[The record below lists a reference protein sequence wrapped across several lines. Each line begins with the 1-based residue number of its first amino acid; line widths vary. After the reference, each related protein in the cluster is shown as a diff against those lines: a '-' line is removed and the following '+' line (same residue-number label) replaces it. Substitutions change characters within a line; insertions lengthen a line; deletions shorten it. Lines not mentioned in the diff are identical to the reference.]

1 MAGTTWAALRGL
13 LVDRYEEFKL
23 RLTRHLGSEELA
35 SESLHDTW
43 LRLHRQDE
51 IGPVH
56 NPRAYLLRVAVNTAM
71 DRLRSD
77 GRRARRAEIEAALE
91 VADAAPGPARET
103 EARLEIEALEK
114 AMRAL
119 PERTRAILM
128 ASRLE
133 GLTHQAIAERMGV
146 SRRTVAYELERAIDQ
161 LEAGREPNPDIDC
174 TNGPAKT
181 SQG

>member
-23 RLTRHLGSEELA
+23 RLTRQLGSEELA

-51 IGPVH
+51 VGPVR
-56 NPRAYLLRVAVNTAM
+56 NPPAYLLRIAVNTAM
-71 DRLRSD
+71 DRLRAD
-77 GRRARRAEIEAALE
+77 GRRARRAEIEAALD
-91 VADAAPGPARET
+91 VADAAPGPAREA
-103 EARLEIEALEK
+103 EARLEIEALDR

-119 PERTRAILM
+119 PERTRAILL

-146 SRRTVAYELERAIDQ
+146 SRRTVAYELDRAIAL
-161 LEAGREPNPDIDC
+161 LEADRAPNPDINC
-174 TNGPAKT
+174 TNGPPK
-181 SQG
+181 SSEG

>member
-13 LVDRYEEFKL
+13 LVDRYEELKL

-43 LRLHRQDE
+43 LRLHREDE
-51 IGPVH
+51 IGPVR
-56 NPRAYLLRVAVNTAM
+56 NPPAYLLRIAVNTAM
-71 DRLRSD
+71 DRLRAD

-146 SRRTVAYELERAIDQ
+146 SRRTVAYELERAIAL
-161 LEAGREPNPDIDC
+161 LEAGRAPDPGVDC
-174 TNGPAKT
+174 TIDPAQT
-181 SQG
+181 SRE